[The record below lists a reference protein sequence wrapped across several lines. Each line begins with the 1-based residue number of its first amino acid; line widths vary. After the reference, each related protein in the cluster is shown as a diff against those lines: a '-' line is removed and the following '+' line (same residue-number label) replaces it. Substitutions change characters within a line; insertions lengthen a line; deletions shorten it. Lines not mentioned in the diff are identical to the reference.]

1 MTDEDLVDNY
11 DYELPDEFVARE
23 PAAAR
28 DASRLLTVDRTTGE
42 IAHRPMR
49 EFPELLRPGDLL
61 VLNETRVIAARLC
74 GFRTATGGRWEG
86 LFLGTTPDGAWR
98 IIGQTRGRLRA
109 GETLTLVAS
118 GNTAPAR
125 ELVLELLEPRDEG
138 EWLARPHSDRDR
150 LALLE
155 EFGAVPLPP
164 YIERSQPTAL
174 DRERYQTVYAR
185 QPGAIAA
192 PTAGLHFTPELLD
205 SCLARGAEIAR
216 VTLHVGL
223 GTFRPIAVARL
234 SEHRMHSEWCEVPA
248 DTAAIIGRVRAQGGR
263 IIAVG
268 TTTVRT
274 LESAAATGEVRAWSG
289 ETDLFIRPPYPFRVV
304 DGLLTNFHLPRST
317 LLVLVSTFAGR
328 ELIRRAYQ
336 EAVARRYRFYSY
348 GDAMFVA

>member
-1 MTDEDLVDNY
+1 MPDEDLVDSY
-11 DYELPDEFVARE
+11 DYELPDELIARE

-42 IAHRPMR
+42 IAHRQMR

-61 VLNETRVIAARLC
+61 VLNETRVIAARLS

-86 LFLGTTPDGAWR
+86 LYLGTTPDGVWR
-98 IIGQTRGRLRA
+98 IIGQTRGKLRA

-118 GNTAPAR
+118 GNTESAR
-125 ELVLELLEPRDEG
+125 ELVLELLESRDEG
-138 EWLARPHSDRDR
+138 EWVARPQSDRDA
-150 LALLE
+150 LALLD

-164 YIERSQPTAL
+164 YIERAQPTAL

-192 PTAGLHFTPELLD
+192 PTAGLHFTPELLEA
-205 SCLARGAEIAR
+205 CLARGAEIAR

-223 GTFRPIAVARL
+223 GTFRPISVERL
-234 SEHRMHSEWCEVPA
+234 GEHRMHSEWCEVPV
-248 DTAAIIGRVRAQGGR
+248 DTAAMIRQVREQGGR

-274 LESAAATGEVRAWSG
+274 LESAAATGEVGEWRG
-289 ETDLFIRPPYPFRVV
+289 ETDLFIRPPYRFRVV

-328 ELIRRAYQ
+328 ELIFRAYQ

-348 GDAMFVA
+348 GDAMFVT